1 MKNLIIVG
9 IIALL
14 LVGFVIAAK
23 ETDLTKV
30 FLDNAFS
37 KMTKEQKKQFSEFLN
52 MNPEQALQLKINELV
67 KEANREVSELE

>member
-1 MKNLIIVG
+1 MKTTVIIG

-14 LVGFVIAAK
+14 LVSFVIAAK
-23 ETDLTKV
+23 EADLTKI

-37 KMTKEQKKQFSEFLN
+37 KMTKEQKNEFNEFLN

-67 KEANREVSELE
+67 KGANKEISE